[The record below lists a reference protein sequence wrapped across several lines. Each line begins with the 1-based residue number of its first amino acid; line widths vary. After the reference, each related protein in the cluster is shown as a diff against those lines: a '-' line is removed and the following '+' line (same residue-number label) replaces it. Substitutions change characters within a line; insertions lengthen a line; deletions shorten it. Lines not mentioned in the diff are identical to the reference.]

1 MVMGFYLQNPRN
13 DCLFYSTPSGMRRPL
28 ELKYT
33 YPNTLIDAFADYI
46 ILWESISKILG
57 VVAYFVLHLQEGDAL
72 WK

>member
-1 MVMGFYLQNPRN
+1 
-13 DCLFYSTPSGMRRPL
+13 MRRPL